1 MRCNGNPL
9 LVPLAILLGLSLVHG
24 CHANHGGISNGGF
37 TVPGLDSCRVEPDH
51 HYYISLPDHIQPGQ
65 ALPLVIIID
74 PHGDGLTA
82 LQKFRGALEGLP
94 LVLVGSAKLKN
105 NYEGFEASLN
115 YLNQDVLGKYP
126 VDPQSVI
133 VAGFSGGA
141 RMAFYYGLKNPVKGI
156 IMFGAGPGQ
165 LPAGLQG
172 KQLYAVSGTRDFN
185 FVEQYRP
192 LFSGI
197 PNTTGYLND
206 YFRGIHAWPPER
218 YIREA
223 VVFCLKVDNEPFHH
237 ISHDLSGEFLDEF
250 DSLRNANDQF
260 FAGKALEKAWYF
272 ATRPVQQKQLLEKIN
287 KFEHQAAWFTC
298 QKEFEAYLT
307 KENRVKQMFAENLAD
322 PDMAWWNA
330 ELDTLFTKIST
341 SGEPV
346 ETDYYYRLKGFLGIY
361 LYSRLN
367 QLLMGGNTT
376 NLTDRLLEI
385 YARVE
390 PQSED
395 LVRFT
400 SELSR
405 LRESKSAPSKSH

>member
-1 MRCNGNPL
+1 M
-9 LVPLAILLGLSLVHG
+9 
-24 CHANHGGISNGGF
+24 
-37 TVPGLDSCRVEPDH
+37 
-51 HYYISLPDHIQPGQ
+51 
-65 ALPLVIIID
+65 
-74 PHGDGLTA
+74 
-82 LQKFRGALEGLP
+82 
-94 LVLVGSAKLKN
+94 
-105 NYEGFEASLN
+105 
-115 YLNQDVLGKYP
+115 
-126 VDPQSVI
+126 
-133 VAGFSGGA
+133 
-141 RMAFYYGLKNPVKGI
+141 
-156 IMFGAGPGQ
+156 
-165 LPAGLQG
+165 
-172 KQLYAVSGTRDFN
+172 
-185 FVEQYRP
+185 
-192 LFSGI
+192 
-197 PNTTGYLND
+197 ND

-405 LRESKSAPSKSH
+405 LRESKSAPSK